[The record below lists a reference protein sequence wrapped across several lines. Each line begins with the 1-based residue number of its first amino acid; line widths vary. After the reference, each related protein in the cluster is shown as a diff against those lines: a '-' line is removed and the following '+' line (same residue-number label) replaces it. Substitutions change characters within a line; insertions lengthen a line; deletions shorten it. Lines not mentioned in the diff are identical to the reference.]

1 MGWNGSAQS
10 GVPPVKPMPPA
21 RRPSA
26 LIWLFAGAA
35 CIVVCSVLCFVLLSS
50 SDDTARNLPK
60 KGAVRAATPSKKQA
74 AGVAQSSEAAGKG
87 ADAPK
92 DAVSK
97 ERKPPLKQTRESIA
111 PPAPLADI
119 AEKLK
124 PPSMPF
130 KTSTENYIAMAIP
143 AGPGVGVPPIPIPED
158 VDFSEDMK
166 KAFSTP
172 IVAEDGDTEETIKR
186 KIAVLDH
193 KEELQELASKEG
205 WTLPEY
211 VNAIRDKYLAAN
223 DYLAECHEILE
234 NAYADPD
241 ISDDSYIAMRD
252 KINEA
257 LKNRGLPEIMSASEE
272 AEQLAAEDAEPD
284 NKTKEE

>member
-1 MGWNGSAQS
+1 MGWNGSKKTGS
-10 GVPPVKPMPPA
+10 PPVKPMPPA

-26 LIWLFAGAA
+26 AGWLFAGAA
-35 CIVVCSVLCFVLLSS
+35 CVVVVAVLCFVLFSS
-50 SDDTARNLPK
+50 PDDTPENVPK
-60 KGAVRAATPSKKQA
+60 KGTVSAAKPSKKQS
-74 AGVAQSSEAAGKG
+74 AGVAQGAEAAGKG
-87 ADAPK
+87 AYAPK
-92 DAVSK
+92 NAASV

-111 PPAPLADI
+111 PPAPLADV

-143 AGPGVGVPPIPIPED
+143 SEPGVGVPPIPIPED

-172 IVAEDGDTEETIKR
+172 IVAEEGDTEESINR

-211 VNAIRDKYLAAN
+211 VNAIRDKYIEAN
-223 DYLAECHEILE
+223 EYLAECHEILE
-234 NAYADPD
+234 KAYADPD
-241 ISDDSYIAMRD
+241 ISDDSYVAMRD

-272 AEQLAAEDAEPD
+272 AEKLAAEDAELD